1 MLSRLDSRADGN
13 DAVLMQLG
21 ESVASLHVDMVHALE
36 ICGKYFDAKEEY
48 DNSIGLLRNT
58 CNKRDD
64 NDHTLRS
71 AVENVCRMT
80 IRVEA
85 KHR

>member
-36 ICGKYFDAKEEY
+36 ICGKYSDAKEEY
-48 DNSIGLLRNT
+48 DNRIGLLHNT
-58 CNKRDD
+58 CNKRDN
-64 NDHTLRS
+64 NDHTLQS

-80 IRVEA
+80 RGVDAE
-85 KHR
+85 H